1 MDLKKATELVK
12 FDLESSN
19 IINKTLANISKI
31 DDSKIEIVDKN
42 NKRMMKKLIED
53 TSNYLKE
60 KGFESPEIGIIL
72 GTGLGQLLDHVEI
85 IKEVSYNHIPNFPTA
100 TVEFHK
106 GKLIYGILEGKK
118 AIIMQ
123 GRFHLYEGYTLQ
135 DVTYPVRIMKDLGIS
150 TLLVSNASGALN
162 LDYNKGELMLI
173 EDHINL
179 QGSSPL
185 AFKGV
190 EHLGERFVDM
200 SAPYDVTLNAHFE
213 SIALKNNI
221 TLHKGVYV
229 SVVGP
234 QLETRAEYKMLNLM
248 GGDAVGMSTV
258 PEIIVANHLQ
268 LRVAAVSVLTDECD
282 PENLKPVDISEII
295 AMAAKAEP
303 GIRNDNF
310 FFITCKP
317 KHCSFLLEGHYF

>member
-1 MDLKKATELVK
+1 M
-12 FDLESSN
+12 
-19 IINKTLANISKI
+19 
-31 DDSKIEIVDKN
+31 
-42 NKRMMKKLIED
+42 MMKLITETTD
-53 TSNYLKE
+53 YLKE
-60 KGFESPEIGIIL
+60 KGFEVPEIGIIL

-85 IKEVSYNHIPNFPTA
+85 LKEVSYNHIPNFPTA

-118 AIIMQ
+118 VIIMQ

-135 DVTYPVRIMKDLGIS
+135 DVTYPVRIMKHLGIS

-162 LDYNKGELMLI
+162 LGYKKGELMLI

-179 QGSSPL
+179 QGGSPL

-190 EHLGERFVDM
+190 EQLGERFVDM
-200 SAPYDVTLNAHFE
+200 SAPYDKNLNTQFE

-221 TLHKGVYV
+221 KLHKGVYV

-234 QLETRAEYKMLNLM
+234 QLETRAEYKMLKLL
-248 GGDAVGMSTV
+248 GADAVGMSTV

-268 LRVAAVSVLTDECD
+268 LKVAAVSVLTDECD

-303 GIRNDNF
+303 DM
-310 FFITCKP
+310 ITLFKELI
-317 KHCSFLLEGHYF
+317 KTL